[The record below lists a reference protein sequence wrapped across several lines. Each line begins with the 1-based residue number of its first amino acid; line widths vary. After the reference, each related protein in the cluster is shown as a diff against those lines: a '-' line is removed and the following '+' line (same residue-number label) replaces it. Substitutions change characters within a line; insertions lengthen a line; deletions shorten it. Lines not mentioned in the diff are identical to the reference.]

1 MTAERSAGLSVV
13 RALLVATIVCAIF
26 YAFRSWHAGEL
37 AYSYLP
43 WNLFLAWLPLG
54 LTFVLVRFLKTHRWS
69 SWPSLGLTILWLLF
83 LPNSFYL
90 VSDYIHLQDVTAAD
104 ALYDAVL
111 FSMFVFTGMLLG
123 YASLYGVHLQ
133 LRHRLPTR
141 QAALLV
147 ALVLFVCSFAMYI
160 GRDLRR
166 NSWDVLSSPGGLLFD
181 ISNQFTSVSQ
191 VRTMLGTIALFFAF
205 LLGAYY
211 VGIRMMQAARQAEQA
226 D

>member
-1 MTAERSAGLSVV
+1 
-13 RALLVATIVCAIF
+13 
-26 YAFRSWHAGEL
+26 
-37 AYSYLP
+37 
-43 WNLFLAWLPLG
+43 
-54 LTFVLVRFLKTHRWS
+54 
-69 SWPSLGLTILWLLF
+69 
-83 LPNSFYL
+83 
-90 VSDYIHLQDVTAAD
+90 
-104 ALYDAVL
+104 
-111 FSMFVFTGMLLG
+111 
-123 YASLYGVHLQ
+123 
-133 LRHRLPTR
+133 
-141 QAALLV
+141 
-147 ALVLFVCSFAMYI
+147 MYI